1 MDRTDTGRTNSY
13 KKLMKTQV
21 ARKVSPAAIAVALFC
36 AVALFEP
43 AATTTVTEAAVSDL
57 RYNNQA
63 GIAELKG
70 NSRPTTKTN
79 GTSHGTAERR
89 SGVDTESQRAD

>member
-1 MDRTDTGRTNSY
+1 
-13 KKLMKTQV
+13 MKTQV

>member
-13 KKLMKTQV
+13 KKLMKAKV
-21 ARKVSPAAIAVALFC
+21 ARKVSPAAIAVALLC
-36 AVALFEP
+36 TLALLEP
-43 AATTTVTEAAVSDL
+43 AVTVSDL

-63 GIAELKG
+63 GIAELRG
-70 NSRPTTKTN
+70 NSRPAIKTN

-89 SGVDTESQRAD
+89 SGADTESQGVD